1 MNCQAYLVADLFSGS
16 GGSPT
21 GAVRVVAG
29 SVSPTELVAVN
40 RWPVAVETHHQ
51 NGQASVKETGAA
63 RTAVAFVITT
73 EATGLFSGHA
83 RRYYSSGTGPTD
95 HLPSQNEPQR
105 DGSRFFPVGSA
116 YGCGT
121 LHRLNKLVTVSARP
135 THGLLIGE

>member
-29 SVSPTELVAVN
+29 SVSPTELVAVK
-40 RWPVAVETHHQ
+40 RWPVAVETHQQ

-73 EATGLFSGHA
+73 EAPGYSLDTPAGTTRAGPVQRTIYPPRTNLNVTVLDFVQWRPPKVAALF
-83 RRYYSSGTGPTD
+83 
-95 HLPSQNEPQR
+95 
-105 DGSRFFPVGSA
+105 
-116 YGCGT
+116 
-121 LHRLNKLVTVSARP
+121 HRLNKLVTVSARP